1 MDDVGRKLAVLEE
14 RMNTM
19 QAQYEGALDRLRA
32 DLARHG
38 EELARRDARQGEVLA
53 KQIEELARRDVETA
67 RQATRMT
74 NSLLIAIGVA
84 TAVLGVVIALT

>member
-1 MDDVGRKLAVLEE
+1 MDDVGHKLAVLEE

-19 QAQYEGALDRLRA
+19 QAQYESALDRLRA

-38 EELARRDARQGEVLA
+38 EELAKRDAEN
-53 KQIEELARRDVETA
+53 A

>member
-1 MDDVGRKLAVLEE
+1 MTDDVGRRLAVLEE

-32 DLARHG
+32 DLARQG
-38 EELARRDARQGEVLA
+38 EELARRDARQGEA
-53 KQIEELARRDVETA
+53 LARRDAENA